1 MQGTSR
7 FKVSVMTFAVML
19 AFAGVAQA
27 QSQSVKSAPTDAVVG
42 HAPEIVAITITGT
55 PNGPGGT
62 FTTNDVLTMEY
73 EFTDPDQDPIA
84 VAATEATIQWYS
96 GTTAVGTLGSKT
108 YTILASDAGKVITVK
123 MTPYTDSATTN
134 PYTGALTDSSVVS
147 AGADGSVVVPDGR
160 YVLALSITGDA
171 EVGETL
177 TAVPSCGATCV
188 AGITYQWQIETAP
201 ASGTY
206 QNISGATGTTYTPVR
221 TDQKKKI
228 QVIATNP
235 LTP

>member
-96 GTTAVGTLGSKT
+96 GTTAVGTFGSR
-108 YTILASDAGKVITVK
+108 TVAANR
-123 MTPYTDSATTN
+123 THR
-134 PYTGALTDSSVVS
+134 LTLPARGLPRGDYRIRLTAR
-147 AGADGSVVVPDGR
+147 AGADTVTST
-160 YVLALSITGDA
+160 LLSRR
-171 EVGETL
+171 L
-177 TAVPSCGATCV
+177 
-188 AGITYQWQIETAP
+188 
-201 ASGTY
+201 
-206 QNISGATGTTYTPVR
+206 
-221 TDQKKKI
+221 
-228 QVIATNP
+228 
-235 LTP
+235 